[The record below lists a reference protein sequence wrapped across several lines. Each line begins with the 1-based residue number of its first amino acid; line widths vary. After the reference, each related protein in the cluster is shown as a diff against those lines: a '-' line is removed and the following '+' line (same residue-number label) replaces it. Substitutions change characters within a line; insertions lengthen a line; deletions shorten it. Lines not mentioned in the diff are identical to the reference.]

1 MGGVYASSSRKPA
14 LNFALEEHLLF
25 ELEDGDRLLL
35 LYQNEPSIVVGRFQN
50 PWNECRTGLARR
62 EGIGVYRR
70 ISGGG
75 AVVHGP
81 GNLNFSFLNGAP
93 NPRREENL
101 VDIVTALN
109 GLGLKLSINSR
120 YDLIAGSALHG
131 GAEFKV
137 SGSAFR
143 QSGGRAMHHGTL
155 LVNAD
160 TLRIKQLLMR
170 PPRQLKIRG
179 VQSLPS
185 PVINITE
192 LVPEITISRV
202 IDALAVQWGE
212 AAGPPAIDPRTFLGG
227 PIFESALKKHESTA
241 WVWRKTPAFREL
253 FAYENLPE
261 GFPLELEIRD
271 GRIFSAMFSDLKRGF
286 TPQTEFL
293 EGLDYQGDSILD
305 AKRSNSPIWLETLAR
320 IVDGDWDSLD

>member
-1 MGGVYASSSRKPA
+1 MGGVYISSSGRPA
-14 LNFALEEHLLF
+14 FNFALEERLLS
-25 ELEDGDRLLL
+25 EVEDGDRLLL

-75 AVVHGP
+75 TVVHGP
-81 GNLNFSFLNGAP
+81 GNLNFSILSGSS

-101 VDIVTALN
+101 DDIVAALD

-120 YDLIAGSALHG
+120 CDLIAKPASSG

-160 TLRIKQLLMR
+160 TRRIRRLLIC

-179 VQSLPS
+179 IESLPS
-185 PVINITE
+185 PVMNLAQLAPGIT
-192 LVPEITISRV
+192 VPAV
-202 IDALAVQWGE
+202 MDALSTQWG
-212 AAGPPAIDPRTFLGG
+212 AGAGPTTIDPRAFLGESG
-227 PIFESALKKHESTA
+227 FESTLKLYESAA
-241 WVWRKTPAFREL
+241 WVWHKTPAFRER
-253 FAYENLPE
+253 FAYDALPA

-271 GRIFSAMFSDLKRGF
+271 GRIFSAVFPGLKRGF

-293 EGLDYQGDSILD
+293 KGLDYQGNLILD
-305 AKRSNSPIWLETLAR
+305 AGGPNSPLWLETLAG
-320 IVDGDWDSLD
+320 IIDGDWDNLG